1 MGIIEK
7 IYQLK
12 QDQRSFIVATVIE
25 AEGSTPGK
33 IGFKMIIT
41 SDGGTYGTVGG
52 GTIEKMVEKDALQFL
67 KRGMNGTKDYDLQ
80 SEESTSKEATG
91 MLCGGAVKV
100 YFEIHVPKRKIYI
113 FGGGHVSQALE
124 RILPAEKYS
133 IVIID
138 NREQFV
144 SKSLHPFAD
153 VRVCEEYS
161 DFLEHF
167 NPEIN
172 SYAVIV
178 THGHRFDYDV
188 LRMIVKKKYSFK
200 YIGMIGSK
208 IKVKATLD
216 KIINEFSEVD
226 LENLYSPIGIDL
238 GGSSASE
245 IALSIAAEMQ
255 ALEYNKEVPHMRL
268 RYDE

>member
-1 MGIIEK
+1 MDIIEK

-12 QDQRSFIVATVIE
+12 QDKKSFVIATVIE

-33 IGFKMIIT
+33 TGFKMIIT
-41 SDGGTYGTVGG
+41 SGNETFGTVGG
-52 GTIEKMVEKDALQFL
+52 GTIEKMVEKDALKFL
-67 KRGMNGTKDYDLQ
+67 KRGMSGTKEYDLHL
-80 SEESTSKEATG
+80 EENTSKEATG
-91 MLCGGAVKV
+91 MMCGGAVKV
-100 YFEIHVPKRKIYI
+100 YFESHLPKRKVFI

-124 RILPAEKYS
+124 RILPREKYS

-144 SKSLHPFAD
+144 SKSLHPFA
-153 VRVCEEYS
+153 EEHICKNYES
-161 DFLEHF
+161 YLEDFK
-167 NPEIN
+167 PEIG

-178 THGHRFDYDV
+178 THGHKFDYDV
-188 LRMIVKKKYSFK
+188 LKMILIRNSGLK

-216 KIINEFSEVD
+216 KIKNVLGEVS

-255 ALEYNKEVPHMRL
+255 ALEYEKEVPHMRL
-268 RYDE
+268 R

>member
-1 MGIIEK
+1 MDIIEK
-7 IYQLK
+7 IYQ
-12 QDQRSFIVATVIE
+12 FIKEKIPFVIATVIE

-41 SDGGTYGTVGG
+41 SKRETFGTVGG

-67 KRGMNGTKDYDLQ
+67 IRGMNGTKEYDLQ
-80 SEESTSKEATG
+80 ADKETSKEATG

-124 RILPAEKYS
+124 RMLPMEKYS

-144 SKSLHPFAD
+144 LQSLHPFAD
-153 VRVCEEYS
+153 ERVCEQYME
-161 DFLEHF
+161 FLEHF
-167 NPEIN
+167 EPEVS
-172 SYAVIV
+172 SYVVIV
-178 THGHRFDYDV
+178 THGHSFDYDV
-188 LRMIVKKKYSFK
+188 LRMIIKNDIVLK

-216 KIINEFSEVD
+216 KIKDEFGEVN

-255 ALEYNKEVPHMRL
+255 ALEYDREVPHMRIVI
-268 RYDE
+268 